1 MKQTISD
8 VQKQTDS
15 KHLQDYLQLFLLT
28 QFWFHRFRKLDAKN
42 LDHRRRLIDSF
53 VNAIFLYDDRITF
66 TFNYKDGSKTITFAE
81 LEKSGLGSDISAL
94 AAAKGSGFYP
104 TSGKTPRR
112 RAVFLPYGRLPSV
125 FS

>member
-1 MKQTISD
+1 M
-8 VQKQTDS
+8 
-15 KHLQDYLQLFLLT
+15 QLFLLT
-28 QFWFHRFRKLDAKN
+28 QFWFHRFRKQDAKN

-94 AAAKGSGFYP
+94 AAAKGADFSP
-104 TSGKTPRR
+104 AQRENAATPRR
-112 RAVFLPYGRLPSV
+112 LSTLRAFAVRVLIKKPHLSEKGRCG
-125 FS
+125 FSLCIIG